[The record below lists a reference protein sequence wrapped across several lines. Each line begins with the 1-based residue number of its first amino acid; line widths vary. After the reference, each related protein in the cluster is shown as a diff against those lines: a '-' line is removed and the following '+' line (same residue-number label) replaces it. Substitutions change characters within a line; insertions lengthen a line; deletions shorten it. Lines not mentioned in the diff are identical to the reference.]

1 MKGLYLRVP
10 LSDDLEKYEMKQEMK
25 DMLAEF
31 ERELT
36 LDVIEES
43 ERQQW
48 IQAESQ

>member
-1 MKGLYLRVP
+1 MP
-10 LSDDLEKYEMKQEMK
+10 LSDDLEKHEMKQEMK

-36 LDVIEES
+36 LGVIEES